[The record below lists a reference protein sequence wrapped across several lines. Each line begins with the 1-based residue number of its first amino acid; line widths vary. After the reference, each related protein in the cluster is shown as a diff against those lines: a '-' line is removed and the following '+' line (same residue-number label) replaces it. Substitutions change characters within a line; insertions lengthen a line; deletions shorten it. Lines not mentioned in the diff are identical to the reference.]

1 MSALIAAAVS
11 GVAFCFCT
19 ATASLCSSWCGNDK
33 PSSIPPGANSGRK
46 RSVLLLALSVVVAL
60 IFQYAVAP
68 RLQPDRLTAYTPYIG
83 EYLINAWTAGCT
95 QSGSAEL
102 LQVCSGNS
110 GVYRASFAAFI
121 FFCIF
126 GLAAYCRPTAN
137 REAWVAKYVL
147 FLFFCIGTVFI
158 SNDPLFLPIY
168 LNIARVGGSVFSIF
182 QQVILV
188 DVAYNWN
195 ESWLAK
201 ADKAEGDEGPGKGKK
216 WLAAILAACA
226 ILFIGSIVG
235 IILLY
240 IYFGGCSTNNAFIS
254 ITLLVSLL
262 CTVVQLKCSES
273 GSLLS
278 SACMTAYAT
287 YLCGVA
293 CSKNSNPL
301 CNPKLGETS
310 VGNIILG
317 LLLATMSLLWT
328 GYSSTANKRVGGRH
342 EDEDITQSG
351 EVDETPKVG
360 GLVVDGSYGSA
371 PTPCEPLHEDQ
382 RPAITSDPTFFNNS
396 WKLNAILGLICCWY
410 AMALTGW
417 GTVERRGNI
426 ANPDVSEVSMWML
439 IASQWVALSLYLWT
453 LVAPSLCPG
462 RDFS

>member
-19 ATASLCSSWCGNDK
+19 ATASLCSSCCGNDK
-33 PSSIPPGANSGRK
+33 PSSVPPGANSGRK
-46 RSVLLLALSVVVAL
+46 RSVLLLALSVIVAL

-68 RLQPDRLTAYTPYIG
+68 KLQSDQLAAYTPYIG
-83 EYLINAWTAGCT
+83 EYLVNAWTAGCT
-95 QSGSAEL
+95 QSGSADL
-102 LQVCSGNS
+102 VQVCSGNS
-110 GVYRASFAAFI
+110 GVYRASFAAFV
-121 FFCIF
+121 FFFIF
-126 GLAAYCRPTAN
+126 GIAAYCKPTAN

-147 FLFFCIGTVFI
+147 FLFLCVGTVFI

-168 LNIARVGGSVFSIF
+168 LNIARVGGSLFSVF

-188 DVAYNWN
+188 DLAYNWN

-201 ADKAEGDEGPGKGKK
+201 AEKAEADEGPGKGKK

-226 ILFIGSIVG
+226 ILFIGSFVG
-235 IILLY
+235 IVLMY
-240 IYFGGCSTNNAFIS
+240 IFFGGCSTNNAFIS
-254 ITLLVSLL
+254 ITLLASLL
-262 CTVVQLKCSES
+262 CTIVQLKCSES

-293 CSKNSNPL
+293 CSKNSNPV

-342 EDEDITQSG
+342 EDEDTISNAPGG
-351 EVDETPKVG
+351 ESNETSKVG
-360 GLVVDGSYGSA
+360 GVVVDGSYGAA
-371 PTPCEPLHEDQ
+371 PTPLTEDQ
-382 RPAITSDPTFFNNS
+382 HTTSDPTLFGNS
-396 WKLNAILGLICCWY
+396 WKMNAILALICCWY

-417 GTVERRGNI
+417 GTIERRGSI
-426 ANPDVSEVSMWML
+426 ANPDVSQVSMWML
-439 IASQWVALSLYLWT
+439 IASQWIALFLYLWT
-453 LVAPSLCPG
+453 LVAPSLFPG